1 MKSSDKHPQCKLYTP
16 QCSNHGFLSQ
26 ASWDYLP
33 RKQIKKALS
42 LCDTPLMSKS
52 KLQLKTAVT
61 YKAHVNQTKN
71 TSVLSSYFHIVSQ
84 KFEVTSPCR
93 GSACWACQ
101 FLERFG
107 SMLLQIFVS
116 SRNNSGGEQ
125 KTLAVGMSGEHWQIH
140 HITVFSTL
148 LLIIIQ
154 NTLWHRRANNLPWVF
169 YYLQYHV

>member
-1 MKSSDKHPQCKLYTP
+1 MAVKSSDKHPQCKLYIP

-33 RKQIKKALS
+33 RKQIKKAVS
-42 LCDTPLMSKS
+42 LYVTPLMSKS
-52 KLQLKTAVT
+52 ELQLKTAVT

-93 GSACWACQ
+93 ASACWACQ

-107 SMLLQIFVS
+107 GMLLLWIFVS
-116 SRNNSGGEQ
+116 WSSQHKEKQ
-125 KTLAVGMSGEHWQIH
+125 WWWAK
-140 HITVFSTL
+140 
-148 LLIIIQ
+148 
-154 NTLWHRRANNLPWVF
+154 NTGCWRVWRALTDSSH
-169 YYLQYHV
+169 YSI

>member
-1 MKSSDKHPQCKLYTP
+1 MKNSDKHPKCKLYSP

-33 RKQIKKALS
+33 RKQVKKALS

-71 TSVLSSYFHIVSQ
+71 TSVLSSYFHIVRQ

-107 SMLLQIFVS
+107 SMLLRIFVS
-116 SRNNSGGEQ
+116 WSSQHKEQ
-125 KTLAVGMSGEHWQIH
+125 QWWWAK
-140 HITVFSTL
+140 
-148 LLIIIQ
+148 
-154 NTLWHRRANNLPWVF
+154 NTGCWHVWRALTDSSH
-169 YYLQYHV
+169 YSI

>member
-1 MKSSDKHPQCKLYTP
+1 MDSFHKL
-16 QCSNHGFLSQ
+16 LEII
-26 ASWDYLP
+26 YLE
-33 RKQIKKALS
+33 KQVKKALS

-84 KFEVTSPCR
+84 KFEVTSPLR

-107 SMLLQIFVS
+107 DMLLLRIFVS
-116 SRNNSGGEQ
+116 
-125 KTLAVGMSGEHWQIH
+125 
-140 HITVFSTL
+140 
-148 LLIIIQ
+148 
-154 NTLWHRRANNLPWVF
+154 
-169 YYLQYHV
+169 